1 MNTLRELLVINSQ
14 LIPEIL
20 ERKLATSIEISE
32 SNENE
37 VQIEGPLRVLIR
49 SIATGVQS
57 AHEAIHIYLNA
68 LETQNSATREVFE
81 DMEWNPPVQD
91 VQDEDDVQDEELE
104 EGEIREVS
112 NDTRARFQAVDDF
125 LNMFPARQ

>member
-1 MNTLRELLVINSQ
+1 MNTLRELLTSNSQ

-37 VQIEGPLRVLIR
+37 AQIGRPLRVLIQ
-49 SIATGVQS
+49 SLAMGVQS

-68 LETQNSATREVFE
+68 AETQNSSTREVFE

-91 VQDEDDVQDEELE
+91 EDNVEEELE

-112 NDTRARFQAVDDF
+112 NDLRARFQGVDDF
-125 LNMFPARQ
+125 LNMFPRQ